1 MFLNVIS
8 PSVRFP
14 PQSDRDCDDFVV
26 VLLLSAELLTANA
39 LKFIFDLP
47 LFLVPFR
54 FLRFMSFMVL
64 SFSLEQDMAE

>member
-1 MFLNVIS
+1 MIS

-14 PQSDRDCDDFVV
+14 PQSDIDCDDFVV
-26 VLLLSAELLTANA
+26 VLLSAELLTANA